1 MKGSRIQGVFGAS
14 VRWAWAGWVVL
25 LLASSPAEAGGRA
38 ALIQSGHPG
47 HFGSGVES
55 AVQAELERRGWVVV
69 RVPEA
74 SSRLQ
79 EGVFPRE
86 IRRIAFE
93 QEADVVLIGQG
104 KPGVDGEGAEYALGV
119 YSGQSGVRLG
129 RRTESVTDP
138 DSGPGQVRVWSDWVV
153 GLLAL
158 PEGRS
163 GAKTRSQSFR
173 QEAEPESEAG
183 GLDDLLRFRGPER
196 GAPLKIDAESLEVLG
211 MDDRTR
217 RIRFVGRVRAE
228 LGEMILHAQELEA
241 FYRAG
246 ESEPE
251 RLNAEGKVRIDQGD
265 RQALCQRA
273 EYSQA
278 SDTVVCMGDAVLIH
292 GCDRVRGERIEM
304 ELGRDR
310 ARVEGAASV
319 VIVPEGSEAG
329 SGCRKSGR

>member
-1 MKGSRIQGVFGAS
+1 MSGSRTHGLFGRRL
-14 VRWAWAGWVVL
+14 RWIWPVWIM
-25 LLASSPAEAGGRA
+25 LAFVSSMAEAGGRA
-38 ALIQSGHPG
+38 ALIQSGDLG
-47 HFGSGVES
+47 EFGSGVDS
-55 AVQAELERRGWVVV
+55 AVQVELERRGWVTL

-74 SSRLQ
+74 AGRVQ

-93 QEADVVLIGQG
+93 QEADVVLVGQG
-104 KPGVDGEGAEYALGV
+104 DPGSDGEGGQYELGI

-129 RRTESVTDP
+129 RRARSVTDGVP
-138 DSGPGQVRVWSDWVV
+138 DPGEARVWADWVV
-153 GLLAL
+153 EVLAL
-158 PEGRS
+158 PDGRS
-163 GAKTRSQSFR
+163 QTVARKAPSR
-173 QEAEPESEAG
+173 QIESDPEAG

-217 RIRFVGRVRAE
+217 RIRFVGEVRAE
-228 LGEMILHAQELEA
+228 LGEMILRAEELEA

-246 ESEPE
+246 DSEPE
-251 RLNAEGKVRIDQGD
+251 RLNAEGNVRIDQGD

-273 EYSQA
+273 EYSRL
-278 SDTVVCMGDAVLIH
+278 DDKVVCMGDAVLIH

-319 VIVPEGSEAG
+319 EIVPEGSEAG
-329 SGCRKSGR
+329 SGCKKSGR